1 VTGDELRSA
10 LAVRGVVAV
19 LRARSAERAVEAG
32 WALAAGGIRAL
43 EVTFTVPD
51 APAAIESLAAARDVL
66 VGAGTVVT
74 AAQAA
79 AAVEAGARFIVSPH
93 FDEEVLDAARALGVP
108 AMPGVLTP
116 TEVAKAARRCSVVKL
131 FPASLGGPTLLT
143 ALRGPFPALAVVP
156 TGGVTA
162 ANLRDWLAAGAL
174 AVGAGTDLC
183 PPEAVERGDGR
194 ALEARAACYMASF
207 AAARDD
213 GAGPAS

>member
-10 LAVRGVVAV
+10 LAERGVVAV

-32 WALAAGGIRAL
+32 RALVAGGVRAL

-51 APAAIESLAAARDVL
+51 APAAIERLAADADVL
-66 VGAGTVVT
+66 VGAGTVLT
-74 AAQAA
+74 AAHAA

-108 AMPGVLTP
+108 AVPGVLTP
-116 TEVAKAARRCSVVKL
+116 TEVARAARRCSVVKL
-131 FPASLGGPTLLT
+131 FPASLGGPALLS
-143 ALRGPFPALAVVP
+143 ALRGPFPTLAVVP

-162 ANLRDWLAAGAL
+162 ANLRDWVAAGAL
-174 AVGAGTDLC
+174 AIGAGTDLC
-183 PPEAVERGDGR
+183 PTEAVERGDSR
-194 ALEARAACYMASF
+194 ALEARAARYMASF

-213 GAGPAS
+213 VAAPAS